1 MFEIGIFCVILLAA
15 GYAVAMWVIGRR
27 ADVLHGKFV
36 EPQPELEA
44 FGIGPLVPP
53 PAQRPNA
60 ESLQALL
67 TVIQQDLNDSDPAGS
82 EGYRADLPRRP
93 NLPPSLRAAR
103 RG

>member
-15 GYAVAMWVIGRR
+15 GYGVTMWVIGRR
-27 ADVLHGKFV
+27 ADVLHGRFV
-36 EPQPELEA
+36 EGEPESEP

-53 PAQRPNA
+53 PAPRANA

-67 TVIQQDLNDSDPAGS
+67 TVIQQDLKDSRPADS
-82 EGYRADLPRRP
+82 EGHGADLARRP
-93 NLPPSLRAAR
+93 NPPSSLRAAR